1 MYYGRRPEASKSC
14 IFSGWC
20 YVMLS
25 GIMRLSTSPRREALA
40 RGGQVIAAAAVLP
53 FFAGVAGDVAA
64 VPAAPFDDGG
74 LLALWELRRTLS
86 SKVDDPATPADE
98 SDRYF
103 DEFSRLTDMIVAA
116 PIATPVGIA
125 LKLRI
130 AVEYEELDLD
140 IKEQPRLVMPRA
152 VVNALADAER
162 LSGRR
167 I

>member
-1 MYYGRRPEASKSC
+1 
-14 IFSGWC
+14 
-20 YVMLS
+20 
-25 GIMRLSTSPRREALA
+25 
-40 RGGQVIAAAAVLP
+40 
-53 FFAGVAGDVAA
+53 
-64 VPAAPFDDGG
+64 
-74 LLALWELRRTLS
+74 
-86 SKVDDPATPADE
+86 
-98 SDRYF
+98 
-103 DEFSRLTDMIVAA
+103 MIVAA